1 MKRVLLLIANVVA
14 VVVAAEQAGSKDRPA
29 TDSFLLVV
37 AVLIGKRMSFSF
49 SFFLWRKTE
58 WTARLVLK
66 NWHIYSTLSAS
77 RVFCLL
83 GISIGLALPFFLELA
98 RGDIEAE
105 RSTSASEPPLYT
117 QTLIDEVEARDFI
130 KVRRGLSPTCVWLSC
145 TQPFTYVWAAR
156 TQSYCGFPCF
166 SLVKILPPSVLRK

>member
-66 NWHIYSTLSAS
+66 N
-77 RVFCLL
+77 
-83 GISIGLALPFFLELA
+83 
-98 RGDIEAE
+98 
-105 RSTSASEPPLYT
+105 
-117 QTLIDEVEARDFI
+117 
-130 KVRRGLSPTCVWLSC
+130 
-145 TQPFTYVWAAR
+145 
-156 TQSYCGFPCF
+156 
-166 SLVKILPPSVLRK
+166 